1 MWASAWIKYEVGTR
15 MVCPPMTLFFIHTMS
30 WVSAPTCAPVRGT
43 HRLRLMT
50 SWLARAL
57 SIRWRRWRRGLF
69 AEDDV
74 DADHRH
80 PGLVV
85 AQLAGEDFQCVVLAH
100 QAVLHTA
107 GDVQLRMRIA
117 TS

>member
-1 MWASAWIKYEVGTR
+1 
-15 MVCPPMTLFFIHTMS
+15 MTLFFIHTMS
-30 WVSAPTCAPVRGT
+30 WVSAPTCAPVRAT

-50 SWLARAL
+50 SWLARHA
-57 SIRWRRWRRGLF
+57 
-69 AEDDV
+69 
-74 DADHRH
+74 
-80 PGLVV
+80 GLVV